1 MQTPLITGPASSS
14 GKVGAVLVRSRR
26 RYLAGRILVGIPY
39 QVVGLTH
46 GGTILSIA
54 DNQCQCKA
62 ALLARLFVFGKSEKE
77 RSWSAHQEHLAF
89 SALRRKV
96 VRANVIVCLL
106 EYSISG
112 SFFHA
117 IQDPR
122 LTRLS
127 PSQNVSESN
136 GTADNSNGS
145 NRVLQS
151 LFINVQAQKSGLVG
165 AKKGVCFVA
174 NRPVKA
180 IEVIS
185 HAPANVA

>member
-1 MQTPLITGPASSS
+1 MQTSLITGPASSS

-54 DNQCQCKA
+54 DNQCQCEA
-62 ALLARLFVFGKSEKE
+62 ALPARLFVFGKSEKE
-77 RSWSAHQEHLAF
+77 RGWSWSAHQEHLAF

-106 EYSISG
+106 EYSIPG

-117 IQDPR
+117 IRDPR
-122 LTRLS
+122 
-127 PSQNVSESN
+127 
-136 GTADNSNGS
+136 
-145 NRVLQS
+145 
-151 LFINVQAQKSGLVG
+151 
-165 AKKGVCFVA
+165 
-174 NRPVKA
+174 
-180 IEVIS
+180 
-185 HAPANVA
+185 